1 MFINVRVRRIVPGW
15 IQAFKLGGGGGA
27 LKKLRRVEGGA

>member
-15 IQAFKLGGGGGA
+15 IQAFKLGGGGA